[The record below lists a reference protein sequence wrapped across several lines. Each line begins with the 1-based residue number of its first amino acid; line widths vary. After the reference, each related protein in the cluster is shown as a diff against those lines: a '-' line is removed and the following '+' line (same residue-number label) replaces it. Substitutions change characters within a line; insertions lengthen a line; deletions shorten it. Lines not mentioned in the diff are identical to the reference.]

1 MSTPTN
7 RKFWRFAVIFFVIAG
22 CTGVLFRAGMLGI
35 DLFGLSLQN
44 VRHAH
49 SHLMFFG
56 WAGLIPFLVAN
67 NNLNNGFAHTSNR
80 LQSLA
85 LWAIVI
91 LSPIT
96 FVFFLLWGYHPVA
109 IGSANLPLA
118 AIASSFVMIAW
129 YLFAIGY
136 WRSKKESTNGYHSW
150 FSVALFMLIVSSLG
164 AWGVGA
170 LQFVEVQNVL
180 LPKALT
186 HFFLG
191 TFTEGWVVLVIIGI
205 IVHALDLKPEAF
217 LISQGTIRT
226 LIAIGAPLSFAYG
239 LPSSMLNTELLWSA
253 RVGGLMSSFGLLAFI
268 YTAFKS
274 DALSNSIWKWPIILL
289 AIKALFQLIISVFPN
304 EIWLSDHNLRVLYLH
319 ILLLGAF
326 TLTGFGWIC
335 QRYQI
340 NHKIYLGMVISCLAV
355 LVSLILPTNL
365 IPVTM
370 KGIWIF
376 QTMTAVAA
384 LPVISAIWYLILMWK
399 SARN

>member
-1 MSTPTN
+1 M
-7 RKFWRFAVIFFVIAG
+7 
-22 CTGVLFRAGMLGI
+22 
-35 DLFGLSLQN
+35 
-44 VRHAH
+44 
-49 SHLMFFG
+49 
-56 WAGLIPFLVAN
+56 
-67 NNLNNGFAHTSNR
+67 
-80 LQSLA
+80 
-85 LWAIVI
+85 
-91 LSPIT
+91 
-96 FVFFLLWGYHPVA
+96 WGYHPVA
-109 IGSANLPLA
+109 FGSANLPLA

-136 WRSKKESTNGYHSW
+136 WRSKKESTNEYHSW
-150 FSVALFMLIVSSLG
+150 FSVALLMLIVSSFG
-164 AWGVGA
+164 AWGVGV

-205 IVHALDLKPEAF
+205 IVHAMDLKPEVF
-217 LISQGTIRT
+217 RISQGTIMT

-239 LPSSMLNTELLWSA
+239 LPSSMLSLELLWSA
-253 RVGGLMSSFGLLAFI
+253 RIGGLISSIGLLAFI
-268 YTAFKS
+268 YGAFKS
-274 DALSNSIWKWPIILL
+274 NTLSNSIWKWPIILL
-289 AIKALFQLIISVFPN
+289 AIKALFRLIISVFPN

-340 NHKIYLGMVISCLAV
+340 NHKIYLGMVISCLVV

-376 QTMTAVAA
+376 QSMTAVAA